1 MRHIIL
7 AVPVLFLALNQT
19 PDLTGEWALEF
30 TTPRGPASYTMYLTQ
45 EGPRLRGHLS
55 SEYGEREVRGS
66 VNGDDVKVSWSEMEN
81 GKELDITLTG
91 KIKGDAITGTV
102 RLGTVGEGPFR
113 ADRTGAEERG
123 MLAQEFSHE

>member
-30 TTPRGPASYTMYLTQ
+30 STPRGPSSYTMYLNQ
-45 EGPRLRGHLS
+45 EGPRLTGHLS

-66 VNGDDVKVSWSEMEN
+66 VNGDDFKVSWTDVDG
-81 GKELDITLTG
+81 GKQIDITLTG

-102 RLGTVGEGPFR
+102 RLGNAGEGPFR
-113 ADRTGAEERG
+113 AERTGG
-123 MLAQEFSHE
+123 